1 MPQNSD
7 LNKNYVKELE
17 LELRSFEKKAEGS
30 DKSMR
35 LIVYP
40 ATFAFIILAAYGFY
54 LIQSLASDVS
64 KMAVT
69 MDRMANSVETNMSS
83 MSSTMGNMKGDIS
96 LLSSTI
102 KGMSGDIGDMNN
114 NTKTM
119 VDNIGGM
126 KSATYDMAAST
137 NNMQRD
143 LWSLNQ
149 NVSTPLSLMN
159 KFLPWKNNTSGRF
172 PGSNAPLPPS
182 YYTYPA
188 QQQTPQL
195 NFPVLPTLPQLPI
208 LPTPTTPATPAISDG
223 QSSTGTL
230 PSTNGKKVNYHQP
243 LSPSTLSVPAKN
255 I

>member
-1 MPQNSD
+1 MPQSND
-7 LNKNYVKELE
+7 LNKEYVKELE

-30 DKSMR
+30 DKNMR

-64 KMAVT
+64 KMAIT

-83 MSSTMGNMKGDIS
+83 MSSTMSNMKGDIG

-102 KGMSGDIGDMNN
+102 QGMSSDIGDMSS

-119 VDNIGGM
+119 VENIGGM

-149 NVSTPLSLMN
+149 NVSTPLSFMN
-159 KFLPWKNNTSGRF
+159 NFLPWQNNTNGRF
-172 PGSNAPLPPS
+172 PGSKAPLPPS
-182 YYTYPA
+182 YYSYPA
-188 QQQTPQL
+188 QQQIPQL
-195 NFPVLPTLPQLPI
+195 NLPVLPTLPQIPS
-208 LPTPTTPATPAISDG
+208 TPTIGGGNG
-223 QSSTGTL
+223 QSSLGTL
-230 PSTNGKKVNYHQP
+230 PTTDGKKVNYNQT
-243 LSPSTLSVPAKN
+243 LSPNMLSAPAKN